1 MASTPKKIIKV
12 MIADDQ
18 TLFREGIKDLL
29 EGEKWIQV
37 VAEAADGQE
46 AVRLAKK
53 LKPDVILMDIKL
65 PKMDGVSAT
74 RIIRKD
80 IPETNVLMLSSFED
94 EAHVMEAIQAGAN
107 GYLSKMLP
115 ATELVNALKT
125 FASEG
130 VMIPQQIM
138 GKLIQGLRQF
148 GGGGPSASSPTS
160 LTKTEIKVMDL
171 LGRGKS
177 NKEIAAELTCSVKT
191 IKNHLNSIFQ
201 KLGVSNRT
209 EAVVKAIEKG
219 LISAEDSKP
228 QAEDDDD
235 DM

>member
-148 GGGGPSASSPTS
+148 GGGGPSSSSPTS

>member
-1 MASTPKKIIKV
+1 MAKKMISV
-12 MIADDQ
+12 LIADDQ

-37 VAEAADGQE
+37 VGEAPDGAE

-65 PKMDGVSAT
+65 PKMDGIAAT
-74 RIIRKD
+74 RLIRTES
-80 IPETNVLMLSSFED
+80 PETNVLILSSFED
-94 EAHVMEAIQAGAN
+94 EAHVMDAIQAGAN

-115 ATELVNALKT
+115 AAELVNALKT
-125 FASEG
+125 FSCEG
-130 VMIPQQIM
+130 VMIPQQLM

-148 GGGGPSASSPTS
+148 GAPGSAGTPAS
-160 LTKTEIKVMDL
+160 LTKTEIRVMDL

-219 LISAEDSKP
+219 LISAEDSR
-228 QAEDDDD
+228 
-235 DM
+235 M